1 MDRSLENIIRHIDN
15 WKSDTKVVVPK
26 FIQELSRRNSVAH
39 IKEVE
44 GGKEADP
51 RESSRELVAAVPK
64 SLEERVENIEKAQK
78 KMEAMVEETLTLL
91 KEGRSRGSRRGF
103 FSS

>member
-26 FIQELSRRNSVAH
+26 FIQELSRRNSAAH
-39 IKEVE
+39 IKE
-44 GGKEADP
+44 KEADP